1 MKKVSNKLYKARKIM
16 DYTGVV
22 FLVLLLLFIW
32 QLYRGPVAVPFLK
45 PYIIKALN
53 HDDSEY
59 QVTVDAV
66 NLELVR
72 SIQPIKI
79 IANNVVYK
87 KNNGTFIINAPKT
100 SVSFSIRALLRGVIA
115 RARSKSAPRRSTCL
129 PLTASG
135 RITGTR
141 STGRN
146 LSIIS
151 TPLKILSNV
160 SIRKTVLIRKAIS
173 TIFPSKMPNLS
184 FMRSIL
190 AANGCFR
197 I

>member
-79 IANNVVYK
+79 IANQCRLQK
-87 KNNGTFIINAPKT
+87 K
-100 SVSFSIRALLRGVIA
+100 
-115 RARSKSAPRRSTCL
+115 
-129 PLTASG
+129 
-135 RITGTR
+135 
-141 STGRN
+141 
-146 LSIIS
+146 
-151 TPLKILSNV
+151 
-160 SIRKTVLIRKAIS
+160 
-173 TIFPSKMPNLS
+173 
-184 FMRSIL
+184 
-190 AANGCFR
+190 
-197 I
+197 

>member
-59 QVTVDAV
+59 QVMVDAV

-87 KNNGTFIINAPKT
+87 KNDGTFIINAPKT

-115 RARSKSAPRRSTCL
+115 

-141 STGRN
+141 STERN

-151 TPLKILSNV
+151 TPLRILSNV

-173 TIFPSKMPNLS
+173 TIFPSKTPNLS

>member
-79 IANNVVYK
+79 IMR
-87 KNNGTFIINAPKT
+87 PKLPFL
-100 SVSFSIRALLRGVIA
+100 SVSARCCAALLR

-151 TPLKILSNV
+151 TPLRILSNV

>member
-87 KNNGTFIINAPKT
+87 KMTALSSSMRPKLPSL
-100 SVSFSIRALLRGVIA
+100 SVSARCCAALLHE
-115 RARSKSAPRRSTCL
+115 L
-129 PLTASG
+129 
-135 RITGTR
+135 
-141 STGRN
+141 GRN
-146 LSIIS
+146 QRPVGLSVYH
-151 TPLKILSNV
+151 L
-160 SIRKTVLIRKAIS
+160 RHRA
-173 TIFPSKMPNLS
+173 
-184 FMRSIL
+184 
-190 AANGCFR
+190 G
-197 I
+197 

>member
-87 KNNGTFIINAPKT
+87 KNDGTFIINAPKT

-115 RARSKSAPRRSTCL
+115 PSSVEISAPVGL
-129 PLTASG
+129 PVYHL
-135 RITGTR
+135 RHR
-141 STGRN
+141 EE
-146 LSIIS
+146 
-151 TPLKILSNV
+151 
-160 SIRKTVLIRKAIS
+160 
-173 TIFPSKMPNLS
+173 
-184 FMRSIL
+184 
-190 AANGCFR
+190 
-197 I
+197 

>member
-87 KNNGTFIINAPKT
+87 KNDGTFIINAPKT

-115 RARSKSAPRRSTCL
+115 PSSSKSAPRRSICL

-141 STGRN
+141 STERN

-151 TPLKILSNV
+151 TPLRILSNV

-173 TIFPSKMPNLS
+173 TIFPSKTPNLS

>member
-1 MKKVSNKLYKARKIM
+1 M

-87 KNNGTFIINAPKT
+87 KNDGTFIINAPKT

-115 RARSKSAPRRSTCL
+115 PSSSKSAPRRSICL

-141 STGRN
+141 SIERN
-146 LSIIS
+146 LSTIS
-151 TPLKILSNV
+151 TPLRILSNV

-173 TIFPSKMPNLS
+173 TIFPSKTPNLS

>member
-1 MKKVSNKLYKARKIM
+1 MIIYPYGTHNDLYRFRNYEDMMSWLEKNEKVSNKLYKARKIM

-87 KNNGTFIINAPKT
+87 K
-100 SVSFSIRALLRGVIA
+100 
-115 RARSKSAPRRSTCL
+115 
-129 PLTASG
+129 
-135 RITGTR
+135 
-141 STGRN
+141 
-146 LSIIS
+146 
-151 TPLKILSNV
+151 
-160 SIRKTVLIRKAIS
+160 
-173 TIFPSKMPNLS
+173 
-184 FMRSIL
+184 
-190 AANGCFR
+190 
-197 I
+197 

>member
-1 MKKVSNKLYKARKIM
+1 M

-87 KNNGTFIINAPKT
+87 KNDGTFIINAPKT

-115 RARSKSAPRRSTCL
+115 RSKSAPRRSICL

-141 STGRN
+141 STERN

-151 TPLKILSNV
+151 TPLRILSNV

-173 TIFPSKMPNLS
+173 TIFPSKTPNLS

>member
-1 MKKVSNKLYKARKIM
+1 MIIYPYGTHNDLYRFRNYEDMMSWLEKNEKVSNKLYKARKIM

-87 KNNGTFIINAPKT
+87 KMTALSSSMRPKLPSL
-100 SVSFSIRALLRGVIA
+100 SVSARCCAALLH
-115 RARSKSAPRRSTCL
+115 RAR
-129 PLTASG
+129 
-135 RITGTR
+135 
-141 STGRN
+141 RN
-146 LSIIS
+146 QRPVGLSVYH
-151 TPLKILSNV
+151 L
-160 SIRKTVLIRKAIS
+160 RHRA
-173 TIFPSKMPNLS
+173 
-184 FMRSIL
+184 
-190 AANGCFR
+190 G
-197 I
+197 

>member
-87 KNNGTFIINAPKT
+87 KNDGTFIINAPKT

-115 RARSKSAPRRSTCL
+115 RARSKSAPRRSICL

-141 STGRN
+141 STERN

-151 TPLKILSNV
+151 TPLRILSNV

-173 TIFPSKMPNLS
+173 TIFPSKTPNLS

>member
-87 KNNGTFIINAPKT
+87 KNDGTFIINAPKT
-100 SVSFSIRALLRGVIA
+100 SVSFSIRALLRGLQECGELLGLGTNASPADVVEA
-115 RARSKSAPRRSTCL
+115 VRNSVQRQQGA
-129 PLTASG
+129 TA
-135 RITGTR
+135 
-141 STGRN
+141 
-146 LSIIS
+146 
-151 TPLKILSNV
+151 
-160 SIRKTVLIRKAIS
+160 
-173 TIFPSKMPNLS
+173 
-184 FMRSIL
+184 
-190 AANGCFR
+190 
-197 I
+197 

>member
-87 KNNGTFIINAPKT
+87 KMTALSSSMRPKLPSL
-100 SVSFSIRALLRGVIA
+100 SVSARCCAALLH
-115 RARSKSAPRRSTCL
+115 RAR
-129 PLTASG
+129 
-135 RITGTR
+135 
-141 STGRN
+141 RN
-146 LSIIS
+146 QRPVGLSVYH
-151 TPLKILSNV
+151 L
-160 SIRKTVLIRKAIS
+160 RHRA
-173 TIFPSKMPNLS
+173 
-184 FMRSIL
+184 
-190 AANGCFR
+190 G
-197 I
+197 

>member
-87 KNNGTFIINAPKT
+87 KMTVLSSLMRPKLPFL
-100 SVSFSIRALLRGVIA
+100 SVSARCCAALLR

-151 TPLKILSNV
+151 TPLRILSNV

>member
-1 MKKVSNKLYKARKIM
+1 M

-87 KNNGTFIINAPKT
+87 KMTALSSSMRPKLPSL
-100 SVSFSIRALLRGVIA
+100 SVSARCCAALLH
-115 RARSKSAPRRSTCL
+115 RAR
-129 PLTASG
+129 
-135 RITGTR
+135 
-141 STGRN
+141 RN
-146 LSIIS
+146 QRPVGLSVYH
-151 TPLKILSNV
+151 L
-160 SIRKTVLIRKAIS
+160 RHRA
-173 TIFPSKMPNLS
+173 
-184 FMRSIL
+184 
-190 AANGCFR
+190 G
-197 I
+197 

>member
-87 KNNGTFIINAPKT
+87 KMTALSSSMRQKLPSL
-100 SVSFSIRALLRGVIA
+100 SVSARCCAALLH
-115 RARSKSAPRRSTCL
+115 RAR
-129 PLTASG
+129 
-135 RITGTR
+135 
-141 STGRN
+141 RN
-146 LSIIS
+146 QRPVGLSVYH
-151 TPLKILSNV
+151 L
-160 SIRKTVLIRKAIS
+160 RHRA
-173 TIFPSKMPNLS
+173 
-184 FMRSIL
+184 
-190 AANGCFR
+190 G
-197 I
+197 